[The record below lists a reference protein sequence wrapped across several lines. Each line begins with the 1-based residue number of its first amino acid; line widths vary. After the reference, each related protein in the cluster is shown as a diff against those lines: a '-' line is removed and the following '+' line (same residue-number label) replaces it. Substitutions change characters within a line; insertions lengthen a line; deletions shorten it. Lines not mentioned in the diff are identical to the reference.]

1 MKYLNILTAARSRLF
16 WELVW
21 HRIYARIWGRVKQVE
36 VTPGEISSGQVRREA
51 QVPQEAQMSLAEKD

>member
-1 MKYLNILTAARSRLF
+1 
-16 WELVW
+16 
-21 HRIYARIWGRVKQVE
+21 VKQVE